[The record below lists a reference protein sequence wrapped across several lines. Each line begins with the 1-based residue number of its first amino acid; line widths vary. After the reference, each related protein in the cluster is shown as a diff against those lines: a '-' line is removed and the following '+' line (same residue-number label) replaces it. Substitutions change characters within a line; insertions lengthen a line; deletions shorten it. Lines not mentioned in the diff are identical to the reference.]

1 MKRILACAL
10 ILACLLTAFVVAQG
24 ESLTMKVI
32 KCKQHVNI
40 REYPSTDYTIVGQ
53 APLGAV
59 IEGCEKSSK
68 NPEWYAVQYN
78 GVAGYIRG
86 DFLEPV
92 EAAPVEA
99 PVEAP
104 VPADAPMPGDQVE
117 PEETPLPDAA
127 SAEVPEYNPAEEY
140 IEAPDAWPTAENAP
154 ITNIFEASGYDN
166 DTVVLD
172 APAGNVHVTA
182 RRIYQENSEYLALAA
197 LDAAGSQLWMLNTAT
212 SGITELS
219 LTDAFV
225 AGTDTRPL
233 VMLYN
238 AEVGLWA
245 IEPETGVIRWFLS
258 RDTIILGAN
267 ISHAV
272 VPGSGILY
280 IGGYY
285 GPDPVAIDANG
296 IVLWQ
301 ANSGRDDIY
310 WLCKIDA
317 TSDGLVCA
325 YGTLGEQGIPGTV
338 IYDYN
343 GAVKEIVNE

>member
-10 ILACLLTAFVVAQG
+10 IVACLLTAFAVAEG
-24 ESLTMKVI
+24 ESMTMKVI

-40 REYPSTDYTIVGQ
+40 RQYPSTDYAIVGQ

-59 IEGCEKSSK
+59 LEGCEKSPK
-68 NPEWYAVQYN
+68 NPDWYAVQYN

-92 EAAPVEA
+92 EGA

-117 PEETPLPDAA
+117 PAPDAA
-127 SAEVPEYNPAEEY
+127 SADVPEYNPAEEY
-140 IEAPDAWPTAENAP
+140 IEAPDAFPTAENAP
-154 ITNIFEASGYDN
+154 IANIFEASGYDN
-166 DTVVLD
+166 DTVILD
-172 APAGNVHVTA
+172 ADAGSVHVVA

-197 LDAAGSQLWMLNTAT
+197 LDAAGNQLWMLNTAT

-219 LTDAFV
+219 QTDAFI
-225 AGTDTRPL
+225 AGTDARPL
-233 VMLYN
+233 AMLYN
-238 AEVGLWA
+238 SEVGLWA
-245 IEPETGVIRWFLS
+245 VDPETGVIRWLLS
-258 RDTIILGAN
+258 KDSIILGAS

-272 VPGSGILY
+272 VSGSGIMY

-285 GPDPVAIDANG
+285 GPDPVAIDSNG

-301 ANSGRDDIY
+301 ASSGRDDIY
-310 WLCKIDA
+310 WLCKIEA
-317 TSDGLVCA
+317 TGDGLVCA

-343 GAVKEIVNE
+343 GAVKQIVNE

>member
-10 ILACLLTAFVVAQG
+10 IVACLLTAFAMAEG
-24 ESLTMKVI
+24 EALTMKVI

-40 REYPSTDYTIVGQ
+40 RQYPSTDYAIVGQ

-59 IEGCEKSSK
+59 IEGCEKSPK
-68 NPEWYAVQYN
+68 NPDWYAVQYN

-92 EAAPVEA
+92 EAAPAAE

-104 VPADAPMPGDQVE
+104 VPADAPMPGDQVV
-117 PEETPLPDAA
+117 PEETPAPDAL
-127 SAEVPEYNPAEEY
+127 SADVPEYNPAEEY
-140 IEAPDAWPTAENAP
+140 VEAPDAFPTAENAP
-154 ITNIFEASGYDN
+154 IANIFEASGYDN
-166 DTVVLD
+166 DTVILD
-172 APAGNVHVTA
+172 ADAGNVHVVA
-182 RRIYQENSEYLALAA
+182 RRIYQENSEYLAVAA
-197 LDAAGSQLWMLNTAT
+197 LDAAGAQLWMLNTAT

-219 LTDAFV
+219 LTDAFI
-225 AGTDTRPL
+225 AGTDSRPL

-245 IEPETGVIRWFLS
+245 VDPETGVIRWLLS
-258 RDTIILGAN
+258 KESINLGAS

-272 VPGSGILY
+272 VSGSGILY

-310 WLCKIDA
+310 WLCKIEA

-325 YGTLGEQGIPGTV
+325 YGTLGEQGNPGTV